1 MYYTIH
7 SYIIQDF
14 ISTKS
19 PVKFSNTRYV
29 HDFPQSNWIKSS
41 TNQTTNFTLPED
53 KISYSI
59 TLRWIFPIF

>member
-1 MYYTIH
+1 MCFNHHAGNCDFSLGLLKHVILHFIEKKGWSLMYYTIH

-29 HDFPQSNWIKSS
+29 HDFPQSN
-41 TNQTTNFTLPED
+41 
-53 KISYSI
+53 
-59 TLRWIFPIF
+59 